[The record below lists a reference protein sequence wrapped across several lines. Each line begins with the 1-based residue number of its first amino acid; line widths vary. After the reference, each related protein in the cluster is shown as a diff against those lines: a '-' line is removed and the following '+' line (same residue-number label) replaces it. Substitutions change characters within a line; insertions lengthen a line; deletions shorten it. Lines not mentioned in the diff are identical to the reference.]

1 MLSANLVIILME
13 LNAQF
18 VHLSAQRASVTE
30 SVRAASLVILSQT
43 QQLKDNVLP
52 ANHPA
57 SHAQV
62 LLPTVL
68 HALLAI
74 PRRTG
79 YAKIMSML
87 GSASP
92 LGPLT

>member
-1 MLSANLVIILME
+1 MPSANLVIILTE
-13 LNAQF
+13 LNAQS
-18 VHLSAQRASVTE
+18 VHLSVQRALVTE
-30 SVRAASLVILSQT
+30 SVRVASLVILSQT

-52 ANHPA
+52 ANRPV

-79 YAKIMSML
+79 CAKIMSML
-87 GSASP
+87 DSASP